1 MVFPQL
7 EIEVYYVWVWFTYFL
22 IYTVVALQ
30 LESVFDE
37 VTEWCNAHMTHSK
50 AEVIRYTGSDVYP
63 NGM

>member
-22 IYTVVALQ
+22 IYRVVALQ

-37 VTEWCNAHMTHSK
+37 V
-50 AEVIRYTGSDVYP
+50 AE
-63 NGM
+63 

>member
-37 VTEWCNAHMTHSK
+37 V
-50 AEVIRYTGSDVYP
+50 AE
-63 NGM
+63 